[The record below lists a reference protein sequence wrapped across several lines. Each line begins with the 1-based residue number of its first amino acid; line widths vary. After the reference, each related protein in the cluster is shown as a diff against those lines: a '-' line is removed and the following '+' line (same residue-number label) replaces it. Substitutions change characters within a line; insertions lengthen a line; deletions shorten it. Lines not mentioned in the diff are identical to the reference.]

1 MQGKWHAKQPLF
13 TINSSVCVCVCER
26 VCVRERHWI
35 ERERKGF
42 NLPENRTI
50 NKALFRIRWHLQGCK
65 SRNEGRVI
73 LENRILGVLWTSI
86 SS

>member
-1 MQGKWHAKQPLF
+1 MQGSGMQNSLF
-13 TINSSVCVCVCER
+13 LLLIQVCVHVSVS